1 MEIKI
6 SQNRVEELINYS
18 ELLNKDINTILDEAL
33 LEYFKNIEE
42 KLIKKRIEEEKN
54 LTNLSY
60 DEFWDGVDL
69 D

>member
-6 SQNRVEELINYS
+6 SQDRVEELINYS
-18 ELLNKDINTILDEAL
+18 KLLNKDINTILDEAL

-42 KLIKKRIEEEKN
+42 KLIKKRIEEENN